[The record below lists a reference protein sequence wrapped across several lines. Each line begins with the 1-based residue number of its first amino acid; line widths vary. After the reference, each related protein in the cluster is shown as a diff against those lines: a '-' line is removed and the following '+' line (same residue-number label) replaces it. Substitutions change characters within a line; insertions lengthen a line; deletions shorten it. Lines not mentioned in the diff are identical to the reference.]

1 MKESKAQIEGKLPL
15 DGSEALA
22 TITKKSNKLA
32 ATATSAISSD
42 LNATQNTTTQKTG
55 GGP

>member
-1 MKESKAQIEGKLPL
+1 MISGQVPI
-15 DGSEALA
+15 DGGDALT

-42 LNATQNTTTQKTG
+42 LNATQNTSTKAG
-55 GGP
+55 A